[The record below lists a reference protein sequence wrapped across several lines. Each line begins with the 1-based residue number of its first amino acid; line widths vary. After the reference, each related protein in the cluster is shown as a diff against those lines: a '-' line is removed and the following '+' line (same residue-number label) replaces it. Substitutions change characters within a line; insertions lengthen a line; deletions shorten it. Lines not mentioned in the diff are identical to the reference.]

1 MCRYELKHCT
11 IETTLLLSLLLL
23 LSNFT
28 IGQVSFHEIKLGSKY
43 SEQALTEAI
52 EKANW
57 CGYYH
62 EFENYELRF
71 DDGAI
76 VRLKN
81 KAQLSTSANEGLLE
95 EHCFQNVYDKSDNIH
110 FINSSGW
117 IVIPKEKVG
126 LKSKKN

>member
-1 MCRYELKHCT
+1 MFSQELNCNYENYF
-11 IETTLLLSLLLL
+11 IIITLSDLILLYNWSGEFPR
-23 LSNFT
+23 N
-28 IGQVSFHEIKLGSKY
+28 ELGFKY

-71 DDGAI
+71 DDGA
-76 VRLKN
+76 VVKLKN
-81 KAQLSTSANEGLLE
+81 KMQLTSDSNGEPIE
-95 EHCFQNVYDKSDNIH
+95 QNCFQNISGKSENIH

-117 IVIPKEKVG
+117 IVVPKEKVVP
-126 LKSKKN
+126 KSKKN